1 MIQEDNSTL
10 IYKAIDSNPWFN
22 GEYDDIDFKKETEK
36 VGNPDTMQVG
46 KENVASNQETLF
58 G

>member
-1 MIQEDNSTL
+1 MTILT
-10 IYKAIDSNPWFN
+10 
-22 GEYDDIDFKKETEK
+22 FKKIEQ